1 VPVHFSLTSASVM
14 NVFFV
19 PQLGSMIYTMNGM
32 SDQLNLQADKP
43 GDYYGEAAHFSGDG
57 FSGMH
62 FTVSA
67 VPPDR
72 FAEWVRS
79 VRGQGQR
86 LDEAGY
92 RTLLTQS
99 QNDAP
104 KSYGTVQQQLYEM
117 IVTQRLPPGPGPE
130 EGPNRDVSPRS
141 EAGNAR

>member
-1 VPVHFSLTSASVM
+1 
-14 NVFFV
+14 
-19 PQLGSMIYTMNGM
+19 
-32 SDQLNLQADKP
+32 
-43 GDYYGEAAHFSGDG
+43 
-57 FSGMH
+57 
-62 FTVSA
+62 
-67 VPPDR
+67 PPDR

-104 KSYGTVQQQLYEM
+104 KSYGTVQSQLYEM
-117 IVTQRLPPGPGPE
+117 IVTQHLPPGPGPA
-130 EGPNRDVSPRS
+130 EGQPNRDVSPRS